1 MSSNNTLNDP
11 RDASRETRLTL
22 PKSWKAESVD
32 AMGSMGMFFAGMV
45 MVTRNRYVAW
55 PVLILAINGVM
66 NQHPLRAKEGGSTPW
81 ATLMM
86 ALFGLVISHAPLFT
100 FTDPTTG
107 AIRFS

>member
-1 MSSNNTLNDP
+1 MSNINDP
-11 RDASRETRLTL
+11 RDASREIRLTL
-22 PKSWKAESVD
+22 PKSWYAESVD
-32 AMGSMGMFFAGMV
+32 ALGSMGMFLAGMV

-55 PVLILAINGVM
+55 PVVVLAINGIM

-81 ATLMM
+81 ATLLM
-86 ALFGLVISHAPLFT
+86 AVFALVISHAPLFT